1 MLRTLIVLA
10 VALSAAKTSFAH
22 EWTPTYPKFEAS
34 FVEGIAVTQ
43 MNIFNRRED
52 ISFYEIDIYDAD
64 WNPIPF
70 ATKSKIVEVKYL
82 EQKNIEIYIRE
93 KDCDDIEYIC
103 SRSKILKKDSAQ
115 AGINSR
121 ICSRLR

>member
-1 MLRTLIVLA
+1 MLKYFIALATVLL
-10 VALSAAKTSFAH
+10 VAKASSAH
-22 EWTPTYPKFEAS
+22 EWTPTYPKFKPS
-34 FVEGIAVTQ
+34 FIEGIAVTQ

-52 ISFYEIDIYDAD
+52 VSFYEIDIYDAD

-70 ATKSKIVEVKYL
+70 ATTNKIVEVKYL
-82 EQKNIEIYIRE
+82 EQKIIKIYIHE

-103 SRSKILKKDSAQ
+103 SKSKILKKDSAQ
-115 AGINSR
+115 TGINSR